1 MEQRHGLPSIK
12 GLNGRFALVC
22 WAANRYTARLES
34 NQSKA
39 RTDMKTIRVRITAEE
54 LEAKR
59 ISDVLERAFE
69 DDGNPVTV
77 YEASPDGKIWA
88 AEILL
93 FDVNPDEAAG
103 IVRDR
108 VGADAFAAPLE
119 AEELPDINWV
129 EKSLEGLKPVRAG
142 RFVIHGAH
150 DRDKVVPGAIGI
162 EIEAALAFG
171 TGHHGTTA
179 GCLEEI
185 DRLLSMREYERILDL
200 GTGTGVL
207 AIAAALKS
215 RQQVL
220 ATDIDPVAT
229 TTALENAR
237 LNGARHLVQGFT
249 ANGMEDRR
257 FQLYGPFDLVIANIL
272 ARPLMKMAKSIGANM
287 TRTATLVLSGLRIED
302 GPRILFAYGCQGFIL
317 DRRREKDGWLT
328 LTLVRG
334 RKIA

>member
-1 MEQRHGLPSIK
+1 
-12 GLNGRFALVC
+12 
-22 WAANRYTARLES
+22 
-34 NQSKA
+34 
-39 RTDMKTIRVRITAEE
+39 MKTIRVRITAEE

-59 ISDVLERAFE
+59 ISEILERAFE
-69 DDGNPVTV
+69 DDGNPVTI
-77 YEASPDGKIWA
+77 YEATPDGRLWA

-93 FDVNPDEAAG
+93 FDMEPEEAAAT
-103 IVRDR
+103 VRDR

-129 EKSLEGLKPVRAG
+129 EKSLEGLKPVKAG
-142 RFVIHGAH
+142 RFVVHGSH
-150 DRDKVVPGAIGI
+150 DRDKVPGGAIGI

-185 DRLLSMREYERILDL
+185 DRLLAMREYHSILDL

-207 AIAAALKS
+207 AIAAALQS
-215 RQQVL
+215 RQSVL

-237 LNGARHLVQGFT
+237 LNGAGHLVKGFT
-249 ANGMEDRR
+249 ANGIDDRR
-257 FQLYGPFDLVIANIL
+257 FRHYGPFDLVIANIL
-272 ARPLMKMAKSIGANM
+272 ARPLMKMAKSIGERM
-287 TRTATLVLSGLRIED
+287 TPTATLVLSGLRVED

-317 DRRREKDGWLT
+317 DRRGEKDGWLT

-334 RKIA
+334 RKHA